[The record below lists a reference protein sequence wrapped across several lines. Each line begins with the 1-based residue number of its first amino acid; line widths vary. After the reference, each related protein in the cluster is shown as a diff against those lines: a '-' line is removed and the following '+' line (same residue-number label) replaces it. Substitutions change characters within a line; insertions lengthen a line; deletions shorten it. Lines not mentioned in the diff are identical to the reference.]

1 MSDDAGER
9 LATGPGRAEAARVGM
24 NFLEGTMTEAQT
36 SESMS
41 PQLRKVAERA
51 RRDPDTR
58 FHSLAHLVDQ
68 DALRRSFHRQRGKA
82 AAGVD
87 GVTKADYEQNLEA
100 HLEDLHERLRTR
112 RYRHQPI
119 RRVHIPKEDRP
130 GQTRPIGISC
140 FEDKLVQGA
149 LREVL
154 EAVYEPLF
162 RECSYGFRRGRSA
175 HDAVRTLHDLLY
187 RGEVNWVLESDVTSF
202 FDDVDRPLLKEMLQE
217 RIADGSIHRL
227 IGKCLHVGVLD
238 GEVFATPDR
247 GTTQGSGLSPMLGNI
262 YLHHVLDTWFEDQI
276 RPRLK
281 GRAHLVRFADDFVLG
296 FELREDA
303 ERVMAV
309 LGQRMERYGLRLQP
323 DKTRLVPFRRPE
335 RSQDRSKGPGT
346 FELLGFTWHWRRS
359 RRGHWVPR
367 CKTRTSRRRRIVRN
381 VTDWCRRHRHEPVAV
396 QHAALVRRLR
406 GHYQYFGVN
415 GNIRSLDKVA
425 YHAARAW
432 HKWLNRRSQRS
443 RLNWERFQ
451 DLLRDFPLPRPQ
463 VYVQI
468 WA

>member
-1 MSDDAGER
+1 
-9 LATGPGRAEAARVGM
+9 
-24 NFLEGTMTEAQT
+24 MT
-36 SESMS
+36 
-41 PQLRKVAERA
+41 LRG
-51 RRDPDTR
+51 PDTR

-227 IGKCLHVGVLD
+227 IGKC
-238 GEVFATPDR
+238 
-247 GTTQGSGLSPMLGNI
+247 
-262 YLHHVLDTWFEDQI
+262 
-276 RPRLK
+276 
-281 GRAHLVRFADDFVLG
+281 
-296 FELREDA
+296 
-303 ERVMAV
+303 
-309 LGQRMERYGLRLQP
+309 
-323 DKTRLVPFRRPE
+323 
-335 RSQDRSKGPGT
+335 
-346 FELLGFTWHWRRS
+346 
-359 RRGHWVPR
+359 
-367 CKTRTSRRRRIVRN
+367 
-381 VTDWCRRHRHEPVAV
+381 
-396 QHAALVRRLR
+396 
-406 GHYQYFGVN
+406 
-415 GNIRSLDKVA
+415 
-425 YHAARAW
+425 
-432 HKWLNRRSQRS
+432 
-443 RLNWERFQ
+443 
-451 DLLRDFPLPRPQ
+451 
-463 VYVQI
+463 
-468 WA
+468 